1 MDKDSQQSIAERLKE
16 VREYLGFTQSE
27 VAEYLGI
34 PRSAISLLE
43 NGKRKIDSSEL
54 VLLSRLYQK
63 PVEYWTNPKEKPKE
77 KLEILQRA
85 VGKLDENDVDQVVKF
100 AEFLSNQSKSRE

>member
-1 MDKDSQQSIAERLKE
+1 MDKDSQESIVKRLKE
-16 VREYLGFTQSE
+16 VREFLGFTQSE

-54 VLLSRLYQK
+54 VLLSKLYQK
-63 PVEYWTNPKEKPKE
+63 PVEYWIN
-77 KLEILQRA
+77 
-85 VGKLDENDVDQVVKF
+85 
-100 AEFLSNQSKSRE
+100 